1 MPRRCCSPGQGS
13 RDSAKHRACP
23 PHAPQ
28 TEATAES
35 IGSAICR
42 KAGELRA
49 AFVVLAGRQMSP
61 LHRWLAASVTD
72 YCVGRA
78 PCPVLVYPK
87 PNGKLSRENSRE
99 D

>member
-1 MPRRCCSPGQGS
+1 ML
-13 RDSAKHRACP
+13 DTANYRACP
-23 PHAPQ
+23 PCHSPQ

-35 IGSAICR
+35 IGNAICR

>member
-1 MPRRCCSPGQGS
+1 MRASF
-13 RDSAKHRACP
+13 SASQESLDTVRHRACP
-23 PHAPQ
+23 PRHPTQ

-35 IGSAICR
+35 IGNAICR